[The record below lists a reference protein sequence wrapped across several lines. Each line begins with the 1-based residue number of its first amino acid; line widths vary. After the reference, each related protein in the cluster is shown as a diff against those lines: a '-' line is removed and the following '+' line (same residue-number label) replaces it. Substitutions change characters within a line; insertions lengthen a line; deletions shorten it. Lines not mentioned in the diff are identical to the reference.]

1 VRYPTRAHRALSLIL
16 SLALTLPLPCLA
28 GWTDARIEREE
39 AMSLVPDVERGSQIY
54 EACAVCHM
62 PEGWGTPNGAYPQIA
77 GQHRSV
83 VLKQLADIRA
93 GNRDNPSMY
102 PYAIP
107 EEIGGSQA
115 LADVAAYV
123 ESLGMTTATGKGNGL
138 DLEHG
143 ETLYKTHC
151 AECHGEDGSGDPQKA
166 YPLIQ
171 GQHFLYVLRQLQWI
185 RTGKRRNANLD
196 MMERIKDFGTRDLMA
211 VSDYISR
218 MVPME
223 SRRSPHT
230 WKDRR

>member
-1 VRYPTRAHRALSLIL
+1 VQSLSRTHL
-16 SLALTLPLPCLA
+16 SLALVLFIALPVPCA
-28 GWTDARIEREE
+28 SGWTDGQLERDE
-39 AMSLVPDVERGSQIY
+39 AQSLVPDLDNGRLVY
-54 EACAVCHM
+54 EGCAVCHM

-83 VLKQLADIRA
+83 TIKQLADIRA

-102 PYAIP
+102 AYALP

-115 LADVAAYV
+115 LADVAAYI
-123 ESLGMTTATGKGNGL
+123 EQLKMTTATGKGNGL

-143 ETLYKTHC
+143 ETLYRKHC
-151 AECHGEDGSGDPQKA
+151 TDCHGEDGAGDPEKA
-166 YPLIQ
+166 YPLLQ

-185 RTGKRRNANLD
+185 RNGKRRNANWD
-196 MMERIKDFGTRDLMA
+196 MMERIRDFTTRDLLA

-223 SRRSPHT
+223 NRRSPYT